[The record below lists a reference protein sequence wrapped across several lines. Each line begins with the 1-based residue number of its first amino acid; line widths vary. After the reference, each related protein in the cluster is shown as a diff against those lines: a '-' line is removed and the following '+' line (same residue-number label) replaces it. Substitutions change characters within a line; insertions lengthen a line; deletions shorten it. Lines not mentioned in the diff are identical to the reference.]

1 MESRNTN
8 SNICS
13 KNHQL
18 RDNGHIIVGTI
29 FCALNI
35 IPVKTLMANDIY
47 ILDTPFPV
55 IVITHPKRVTL
66 MKVNTVLYGSISQ
79 GLFLSNDEKFKHH
92 LGL

>member
-29 FCALNI
+29 FCALNSLPI
-35 IPVKTLMANDIY
+35 KTLMHNDIP
-47 ILDTPFPV
+47 ILETPFPV
-55 IVITHPKRVTL
+55 IVMKHPKSVTL

-79 GLFLSNDEKFKHH
+79 GLFLNNGEKFKHH
-92 LGL
+92 IGL